1 LITVIS
7 LFGLFLYIG
16 REENNPEIE
25 HIESNYAFPTKKKL
39 TVGYTSSDGT
49 ASSESTNCA
58 YKVNK
63 KLLQDTIVFFFL

>member
-7 LFGLFLYIG
+7 LFGLFHYIG
-16 REENNPEIE
+16 REENNSEIE
-25 HIESNYAFPTKKKL
+25 HIESNYVFPTKKKL
-39 TVGYTSSDGT
+39 TMGYKSFDGT

-63 KLLQDTIVFFFL
+63 KLLRDTIVFFFL